1 MKILPNFW
9 GWGGGGGGGGG
20 VGFFLGFFSPKKRK
34 YVTKYSSLFYCFK
47 PHLCKI
53 SYKKIW
59 MHLACDCSYLSKQ
72 IKIFLSSS
80 IWDIESNKSLKRE
93 PIKVGTYLS
102 ASLIYFILINWGY
115 LIHKSNS
122 CFFFSFF
129 FLQWANCKILSKVRV
144 LCPLVQL
151 FTFQRGGHWAK
162 TYGI

>member
-1 MKILPNFW
+1 MGDKCKNVMKILPNFW

-20 VGFFLGFFSPKKRK
+20 GGLFEGFFYQKKSDGFFSPEKRK

-102 ASLIYFILINWGY
+102 ASLISFILINWGY

-129 FLQWANCKILSKVRV
+129 FLQ
-144 LCPLVQL
+144 
-151 FTFQRGGHWAK
+151 
-162 TYGI
+162 